1 MIKRYQ
7 QFVEGKVNE
16 DATMASPQTAPT
28 PTETPTE
35 TPTRPR
41 PTAPGIVPTEI
52 PSEQDA
58 PLAQYG
64 EEEEEG
70 GYIGQKMMAELANK
84 LGTEVVDGAIEYNG
98 QKINFYSETEMFHI
112 GKKKFK
118 TPDQVVAYL
127 EMNGPEGEQKH
138 EPSKEDM
145 NKTMSVHDK
154 GDSIED
160 EEKFESKSY
169 KFTRKLKSS
178 KRK

>member
-7 QFVEGKVNE
+7 QCVEGKVNE
-16 DATMASPQTAPT
+16 DVYMASPQTAPT

-52 PSEQDA
+52 PAEQDA

-64 EEEEEG
+64 EEEEEEG
-70 GYIGQKMMAELANK
+70 GQYIGQKMMAELAEK
-84 LGTEVVDGAIEYNG
+84 LGAEVVDGAIEYNG
-98 QKINFYSETEMFHI
+98 QKVNFYSETEMFHI

-118 TPDQVVAYL
+118 TTDQVVTYL
-127 EMNGPEGEQKH
+127 EANEPAKVEAEKEGEIIP
-138 EPSKEDM
+138 E
-145 NKTMSVHDK
+145 
-154 GDSIED
+154 
-160 EEKFESKSY
+160 FESKSY
-169 KFTRKLKSS
+169 KFTRKLKPS

>member
-16 DATMASPQTAPT
+16 DVYSASPERETAPA
-28 PTETPTE
+28 PTTTPTE

-52 PSEQDA
+52 PAEEDA
-58 PLAQYG
+58 PLAEYG

-118 TPDQVVAYL
+118 TPDEVVAYL
-127 EMNGPEGEQKH
+127 EMNGDEGEHKH

-145 NKTMSVHDK
+145 DELMAAHD
-154 GDSIED
+154 E

>member
-16 DATMASPQTAPT
+16 DVTMSAPQTKPA

-41 PTAPGIVPTEI
+41 PTAPGVVPTEI
-52 PSEQDA
+52 PSEEDA

-64 EEEEEG
+64 EEEG
-70 GYIGQKMMAELANK
+70 GQYMGQKMMAELADK
-84 LGTEVVDGAIEYNG
+84 LGTEVEDGSINWNG

-118 TPDQVVAYL
+118 TPDEVVAYL
-127 EMNGPEGEQKH
+127 EVND
-138 EPSKEDM
+138 SKEDSS
-145 NKTMSVHDK
+145 KE
-154 GDSIED
+154 ED
-160 EEKFESKSY
+160 FTQEEEKFESKSY
-169 KFTRKLKSS
+169 KFTRRLKPS